1 MEFTYLG
8 AIGET
13 YINYSFLGN
22 KFFVPMTAN
31 YEMNEE
37 REHNSNRKKIT
48 IL

>member
-22 KFFVPMTAN
+22 TFFVPMTAN

-48 IL
+48 TL